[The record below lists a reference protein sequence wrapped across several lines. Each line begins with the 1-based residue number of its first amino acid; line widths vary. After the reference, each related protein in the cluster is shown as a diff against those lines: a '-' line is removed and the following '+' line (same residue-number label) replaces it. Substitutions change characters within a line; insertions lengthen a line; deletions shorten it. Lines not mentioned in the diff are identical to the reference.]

1 MKRTEVSLLQEK
13 LPPELRPL
21 IDGARVFDSSSS
33 PEART
38 YFVDRDGGYYLKVGE
53 VGSLARE
60 ATMTEYF
67 HSIGLGVKVCSYVS
81 AERDYMLS
89 ERALGE
95 DLTHTFYLSEPRR
108 LAATMGELLREL
120 HSRPAEGCPVLRMPE
135 YLDTVR
141 RNYRQGLFDMS
152 LFGNRASF
160 RDADSAYRFVEE
172 NAGVLCSEVLIHGD
186 FCLPNIMLD
195 GWKFSKFIDVG
206 NGGIGDRHVDLFW
219 GAWTLNFNLGTDEYR
234 DVFFDAY
241 GREAVDA
248 LALRIIEAAEYFG

>member
-67 HSIGLGVKVCSYVS
+67 HSIGLGVKVCSYIS
-81 AERDYMLS
+81 AERDYMLT

-95 DLTHTFYLSEPRR
+95 DLTHPLYLSEPRK
-108 LAATMGELLREL
+108 LAVTMAKLLRAL
-120 HSRPAEGCPVLRMPE
+120 HAKSYEGCPVIRTPE
-135 YLDTVR
+135 YLETVKK
-141 RNYRQGLFDMS
+141 NYTEGKFDLS
-152 LFGNRASF
+152 PFGNSATLGN
-160 RDADSAYRFVEE
+160 AESAYRFVEK
-172 NAGVLCSEVLIHGD
+172 NAGVLRADTLIHGD
-186 FCLPNIMLD
+186 FCLPNIIFD
-195 GWKFSKFIDVG
+195 GWRFSKFIDVG
-206 NGGIGDRHVDLFW
+206 NGGVGDRHIDLFW

-241 GREAVDA
+241 GRELIDP
-248 LALRIIEAAEYFG
+248 LALRVVEAAEIFG